1 VIHVERNIDEFV
13 EQHPEYADVIKR
25 CYEHQLEKQASWAN
39 DLQGFE
45 WHMVQAEP
53 VQLRKLYSLGIL
65 KIVYRSRSA
74 TEYRVADMD
83 ATKAFL
89 EGAENPEFEAP
100 ATIEVPEAFLDMII
114 GFDDMKDQIARS
126 LKAPKPVHFLFI
138 GPPAS
143 AKTIL
148 LLELA
153 RLPGSYYVLGGSA
166 TKAGLYELLFSLRP
180 AILLIDEIEKV
191 DNIKTLSVLLSLM
204 ATGIVSETK
213 LGKTRSTIMNT
224 RVFACA
230 NRRSGLSDE
239 LVSRFAPFILRPYTP
254 TEYQQIVRKVLV
266 QREDKTEEI
275 AGYIADKSMA
285 ELDTRDVR
293 DAIRIARLTTTRED
307 IDQTVAVMKKY
318 KDAKTLVG
326 R

>member
-1 VIHVERNIDEFV
+1 MILMERNIDEFL
-13 EQHPEYADVIKR
+13 EQHLEYLDVIKR
-25 CYEHQLEKQASWAN
+25 CYQYQLEKQASWTN

-45 WHMVQAEP
+45 WHMIQAEP
-53 VQLRKLYSLGIL
+53 VQLRKLYSLGVL

-74 TEYRVADMD
+74 TEYRVNDMD
-83 ATKAFL
+83 ATKAL
-89 EGAENPEFEAP
+89 IEGVESPEFEEP
-100 ATIEVPEAFLDMII
+100 QIIETPDGFLDMII
-114 GFDDMKDQIARS
+114 GFDDMKDQIVRS
-126 LKAPKPVHFLFI
+126 LRSPKPVHFLFV

-213 LGKTRSTIMNT
+213 LGKTRSTVMNT

-239 LVSRFAPFILRPYTP
+239 LVSRFAPFVLRPYTP
-254 TEYQQIVRKVLV
+254 SEYREIVRKVLV
-266 QREDKTEEI
+266 QREGKAEDM
-275 AGYIADKSMA
+275 AAYIADKAMA

-293 DAIRIARLTTTRED
+293 DAIRVARLTLTRED
-307 IDQTVAVMKKY
+307 VDQTVAVMKKY
-318 KDAKTLVG
+318 KDAKTLIG

>member
-1 VIHVERNIDEFV
+1 MERNIDEFV